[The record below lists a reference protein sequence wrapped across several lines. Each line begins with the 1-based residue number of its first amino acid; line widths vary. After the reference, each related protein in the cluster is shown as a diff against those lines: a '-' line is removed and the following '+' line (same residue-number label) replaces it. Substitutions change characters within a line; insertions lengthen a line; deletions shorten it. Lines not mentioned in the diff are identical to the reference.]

1 MNRHRTAH
9 TGLAVFSVHALVF
22 AGLTWWSWGKGPD
35 PIIDFGRE
43 LYVPWQI
50 TQGKVLYRDIA
61 SLFGPLSPYVNA
73 LWFRLFGVSLMTLR
87 LCNLAIF
94 AATLAGIYH
103 LIRESTDRFVAAF
116 VTISVMLVFGF
127 SQFLEIANYNY
138 VTPYSHEATHGLA
151 LSVAALAALLHGYTS
166 RRILWFSVAGL
177 CFGGVVLTKPE
188 TTLAAAAAVSI
199 GFAVLCLRRQSPGT
213 SIAALAAFLAGTTVL
228 PAAFVLFFERYMPA
242 SDAIRGVF
250 AAYTAAA
257 GHGVFE
263 NAFYRRVMG
272 LDAPLVNGLRMIAM
286 FVAFAAFIAAGVW
299 IARRIASASPSRAR
313 TWKVARLTVF
323 VLVGGL
329 VPFGMFF
336 TALPLICLAALAIW
350 TGIYAREQR
359 AGRSVE
365 SAKAFSMLT
374 WSTFAV
380 VLLAKM
386 ALEVRLSHYGFF
398 LALPAFSVTLV
409 LLAFVVPDWL
419 RKTNPVAAREFRVLA
434 GWATAGVVVP
444 LLLLSQWWYAGKT
457 VAIGSGPDR
466 FYATGAR
473 PYGQGEAISKAL
485 VEIGHVSPP
494 GSQMAVLPE
503 GVMFNYL
510 LRRESPLRVVNVMPP
525 EVLVFGEA
533 EVLRSLQ
540 AAPPPIVVLIQRHV
554 TEYGYP
560 AFGADPRYGRSI
572 VSWVHAHYE
581 LIRKI
586 GWDSDD
592 RVSPGIELFRR
603 RDGGG

>member
-1 MNRHRTAH
+1 MSRYRPAH
-9 TGLAVFSVHALVF
+9 TRLAVFSVHALVF

-61 SLFGPLSPYVNA
+61 SLFGPLSPYANA

-103 LIRESTDRFVAAF
+103 LVRVSTDRFAASF
-116 VTISVMLVFGF
+116 VTVSVMLVFGF
-127 SQFLEIANYNY
+127 SQFLEIANYNF

-151 LSVAALAALLHGYTS
+151 LSVAALVALLHGYTS
-166 RRILWFSVAGL
+166 RRILWFAVAGV
-177 CFGGVVLTKPE
+177 CFGAVVLTKPE

-199 GFAVLCLRRQSPGT
+199 GFAVSWLRSHSWRARIT
-213 SIAALAAFLAGTTVL
+213 ALAAFLTAATI
-228 PAAFVLFFERYMPA
+228 PPIAFVLFFRRHMDVQE
-242 SDAIRGVF
+242 AIRAVF

-272 LDAPLVNGLRMIAM
+272 FDAPLVNGLRMSAM
-286 FVAFAAFIAAGVW
+286 FAAFAAFIAAGVW
-299 IARRIASASPSRAR
+299 IARRVAAASPSRAR
-313 TWKVARLTVF
+313 TWKVARLAIF

-329 VPFGMFF
+329 VPFGIFF
-336 TALPLICLAALAIW
+336 TALPLICLAALVIW
-350 TGIYAREQR
+350 TAIYARERR
-359 AGRSVE
+359 AGKPGA
-365 SAKAFSMLT
+365 SANTFSMLT
-374 WSTFAV
+374 WSAFAL

-398 LALPAFSVTLV
+398 LALPAFSVMLV

-419 RKTNPVAAREFRVLA
+419 RQTNPAAAREFRVLA
-434 GWATAGVVVP
+434 GWATAGVIVP

-457 VAIGSGPDR
+457 VSIGSGPDH

-473 PYGQGEAISKAL
+473 PYGQGGAVRKAL
-485 VEIGHVSPP
+485 VEIANVSPP

-540 AAPPPIVVLIQRHV
+540 AAPPPLVVLVQRHV

-560 AFGADPRYGRSI
+560 PFGADPRYGHSI
-572 VSWVHAHYE
+572 VSWVHAHYQ
-581 LIRKI
+581 LIRTI
-586 GWDSDD
+586 SWDSDD
-592 RVSPGIELFRR
+592 GASPGVELFSRKAE
-603 RDGGG
+603 D